1 MLCGSYYRNHTHGV
15 NVMEQKKTIFSG
27 IQPSGGLTIGN
38 YIGALRNWKSLQNE
52 YDCYY
57 SVVDLHA
64 VTVRQVPSELRRRVY
79 ETFALLLALGLDPNE
94 NTVFVQSHVPA
105 HSQMCWALNCY
116 TYYGELGRMT
126 QFKEKSERHPD
137 NINAG
142 LFDYP
147 VLMAGDILLYNTD
160 LVPVGADQKQH
171 LEITRDI
178 AIRFNNIYGDVFKV
192 PEPYIPKMGARVM
205 SLQEPT
211 KKMSKSDENENGFI
225 AILDEPDV
233 IARKL
238 KRAVT
243 DSEGSIVARE
253 DKPGV
258 TNLMGILGALTGK
271 TMEEIEDDFAGKGY
285 GHLKSAVTDVV
296 IEELRPIQEEFK
308 RLISD
313 KAQLEELM
321 KQGRDKANRVAGRT
335 MAKVYKK
342 MGFIGL
348 R

>member
-1 MLCGSYYRNHTHGV
+1 
-15 NVMEQKKTIFSG
+15 MEQKKTIFSG

>member
-1 MLCGSYYRNHTHGV
+1 MKH
-15 NVMEQKKTIFSG
+15 MEQKKVIFSG
-27 IQPSGGLTIGN
+27 IQPSGGLTLGN
-38 YIGALRNWKSLQNE
+38 YIGALRNWKNLQAE

-57 SVVDLHA
+57 CVVDLHA
-64 VTVRQVPSELRRRVY
+64 VTVRQVPAELRRRTY
-79 ETFALLLALGLDPNE
+79 ETFALLLALGLDPQE
-94 NTVFVQSHVPA
+94 NTVFVQSHVAA

-178 AIRFNNIYGDVFKV
+178 AIRFNNIYGDVFRV
-192 PEPYIPKMGARVM
+192 PEPCIPKLGARVM

-225 AILDEPDV
+225 AILDDPDV
-233 IARKL
+233 IVRKL
-238 KRAVT
+238 RRAVT
-243 DSEGSIVARE
+243 DSEGSVTARE

-258 TNLMGILGALTGK
+258 TNLMGILGALSGQ
-271 TMEEIEDDFAGKGY
+271 TMEQIEDAFAGKGY
-285 GHLKSAVTDVV
+285 GDLKSAVADAV
-296 IEELRPIQEEFK
+296 IGELSPIQAEYK
-308 RLISD
+308 RLIAD
-313 KAQLEELM
+313 KGQLEALM
-321 KQGRDKANRVAGRT
+321 KEGREKAARVANRT
-335 MAKVYKK
+335 MSKVYRK

>member
-1 MLCGSYYRNHTHGV
+1 MKH
-15 NVMEQKKTIFSG
+15 MEQKKVIFSG
-27 IQPSGGLTIGN
+27 IQPSGGLTLGN
-38 YIGALRNWKSLQNE
+38 YIGALRNWKNLQAE

-57 SVVDLHA
+57 CVVDLHA
-64 VTVRQVPSELRRRVY
+64 VTVRQVPAELRRRTY
-79 ETFALLLALGLDPNE
+79 ETFALLLALGLDPQE
-94 NTVFVQSHVPA
+94 NTVFVQSHVAA

-178 AIRFNNIYGDVFKV
+178 AIRFNNIYGDVFRV
-192 PEPYIPKMGARVM
+192 PEPYIPKLGARVM

-225 AILDEPDV
+225 AILDDPDV
-233 IARKL
+233 IVRKL
-238 KRAVT
+238 RRAVT
-243 DSEGSIVARE
+243 DSEGSVTARE

-258 TNLMGILGALTGK
+258 TNLMGILGALSGQ
-271 TMEEIEDDFAGKGY
+271 TMEQIEDAFAGKGY
-285 GHLKSAVTDVV
+285 GDLKSAVADAV
-296 IEELRPIQEEFK
+296 IGELSPIQAEYK
-308 RLISD
+308 RLIAD
-313 KAQLEELM
+313 KGQLEALM
-321 KQGRDKANRVAGRT
+321 KEGREKAARVANRT
-335 MAKVYKK
+335 MSKVYRK

>member
-1 MLCGSYYRNHTHGV
+1 MKH
-15 NVMEQKKTIFSG
+15 MEQKKVIFSG
-27 IQPSGGLTIGN
+27 IQPSGGLTLGN
-38 YIGALRNWKSLQNE
+38 YIGALRNWKNLQAE

-57 SVVDLHA
+57 CVVDLHA
-64 VTVRQVPSELRRRVY
+64 VTVRQVPAELRRRTY
-79 ETFALLLALGLDPNE
+79 ETFALLLALGLDPQE
-94 NTVFVQSHVPA
+94 NTVFVQSHVAA

-178 AIRFNNIYGDVFKV
+178 AIRFNNIYGDVFRV
-192 PEPYIPKMGARVM
+192 PEPYIPKLGARVM

-225 AILDEPDV
+225 AILDDPDV
-233 IARKL
+233 IVRKL
-238 KRAVT
+238 RRAVT
-243 DSEGSIVARE
+243 DSEGSVTARE

-258 TNLMGILGALTGK
+258 TNLMGILGALSGQ
-271 TMEEIEDDFAGKGY
+271 TMEQLSLIHILDRETNIELVETMWKQFSNLGIY
-285 GHLKSAVTDVV
+285 ELNV
-296 IEELRPIQEEFK
+296 IDTCLLYTSRC
-308 RLISD
+308 
-313 KAQLEELM
+313 
-321 KQGRDKANRVAGRT
+321 V
-335 MAKVYKK
+335 
-342 MGFIGL
+342 
-348 R
+348 

>member
-1 MLCGSYYRNHTHGV
+1 
-15 NVMEQKKTIFSG
+15 MEQKKVIFSG
-27 IQPSGGLTIGN
+27 IQPSGGLTLGN
-38 YIGALRNWKSLQNE
+38 YIGALRNWKNLQAE

-57 SVVDLHA
+57 CVVDLHA
-64 VTVRQVPSELRRRVY
+64 VTVRQVPAELRRRTY
-79 ETFALLLALGLDPNE
+79 ETFALLLALGLDPQE
-94 NTVFVQSHVPA
+94 NTVFVQSHVAA

-178 AIRFNNIYGDVFKV
+178 AIRFNNIYGDVFRV
-192 PEPYIPKMGARVM
+192 PEPYIPKLGARVM

-225 AILDEPDV
+225 AILDDPDV
-233 IARKL
+233 IVRKL
-238 KRAVT
+238 RRAVT
-243 DSEGSIVARE
+243 DSEGSVTARE

-258 TNLMGILGALTGK
+258 TNLMGILGALSGQ
-271 TMEEIEDDFAGKGY
+271 TMEQIEDAFAGKGY
-285 GHLKSAVTDVV
+285 GDLKSAVADAV
-296 IEELRPIQEEFK
+296 IGELSPIQAEYK
-308 RLISD
+308 RLIAD
-313 KAQLEELM
+313 KGQLEALM
-321 KQGRDKANRVAGRT
+321 KEGREKAARVANRT
-335 MAKVYKK
+335 MSKVYRK

>member
-1 MLCGSYYRNHTHGV
+1 
-15 NVMEQKKTIFSG
+15 MEQKKVIFSG
-27 IQPSGGLTIGN
+27 IQPSGGLTLGN
-38 YIGALRNWKSLQNE
+38 YIGALRNWKNLQAE

-57 SVVDLHA
+57 CVVDLHA
-64 VTVRQVPSELRRRVY
+64 VTVRQVPAELRRRTY
-79 ETFALLLALGLDPNE
+79 ETFALLLALGLDPQE
-94 NTVFVQSHVPA
+94 NTVFVQSHVAA

-178 AIRFNNIYGDVFKV
+178 AIRFNNIYGDVFRV
-192 PEPYIPKMGARVM
+192 PEPYIPKLGARVM

-225 AILDEPDV
+225 AILDDPDV
-233 IARKL
+233 IVRKL
-238 KRAVT
+238 RRAVT
-243 DSEGSIVARE
+243 DSEGSVTARE

-258 TNLMGILGALTGK
+258 TNLMGILGALSGQ
-271 TMEEIEDDFAGKGY
+271 TMEQIEDAFAGKGY
-285 GHLKSAVTDVV
+285 GDLKSAVADAV
-296 IEELRPIQEEFK
+296 IGELSPIQAEHK
-308 RLISD
+308 RLIAD
-313 KAQLEELM
+313 KGQLEALM
-321 KQGRDKANRVAGRT
+321 KEGREKAARVANRT
-335 MAKVYKK
+335 MSKVYRK

>member
-1 MLCGSYYRNHTHGV
+1 
-15 NVMEQKKTIFSG
+15 MEQKKVIFSG
-27 IQPSGGLTIGN
+27 IQPSGGLTLGN
-38 YIGALRNWKSLQNE
+38 YIGALRNWKNLQAE

-57 SVVDLHA
+57 CVVDLHA
-64 VTVRQVPSELRRRVY
+64 VTVRQVPAELRRRTY
-79 ETFALLLALGLDPNE
+79 ETFALLLALGLDPQE
-94 NTVFVQSHVPA
+94 NTVFVQSHVAA

-178 AIRFNNIYGDVFKV
+178 AIRFNNIYGDVFRV
-192 PEPYIPKMGARVM
+192 PEPYIPKLGARVM

-225 AILDEPDV
+225 AILDDPDV
-233 IARKL
+233 IVRKL
-238 KRAVT
+238 RRAVT
-243 DSEGSIVARE
+243 DSEGSVTARE

-258 TNLMGILGALTGK
+258 TNLMGILGALSGQ
-271 TMEEIEDDFAGKGY
+271 TMEQIEDAFVGKGY
-285 GHLKSAVTDVV
+285 GDLKSAVADAV
-296 IEELRPIQEEFK
+296 IGELSPIQAEYK
-308 RLISD
+308 RLIAD
-313 KAQLEELM
+313 KGQLEALM
-321 KQGRDKANRVAGRT
+321 KEGREKAARVANRT
-335 MAKVYKK
+335 MSKVYRK

>member
-1 MLCGSYYRNHTHGV
+1 
-15 NVMEQKKTIFSG
+15 MEQKKVIFSG
-27 IQPSGGLTIGN
+27 IQPSGGLTLGN
-38 YIGALRNWKSLQNE
+38 YIGALRNWKNLQAE

-57 SVVDLHA
+57 CVVDLHA
-64 VTVRQVPSELRRRVY
+64 VTVRQVPAELRRRTY
-79 ETFALLLALGLDPNE
+79 ETFALLLALGLDPQE
-94 NTVFVQSHVPA
+94 NTVFVQSHVAA

-178 AIRFNNIYGDVFKV
+178 AIRFNNIYGDVFRV
-192 PEPYIPKMGARVM
+192 PEPYIPKLGARVM

-225 AILDEPDV
+225 AILDDPDV
-233 IARKL
+233 IVRKL
-238 KRAVT
+238 RRAVT
-243 DSEGSIVARE
+243 DSEGSVTARE

-258 TNLMGILGALTGK
+258 TNLMGILGALSGQ
-271 TMEEIEDDFAGKGY
+271 TMEQIEDAFAGKGY
-285 GHLKSAVTDVV
+285 GDLKTAVADAV
-296 IEELRPIQEEFK
+296 IGELSPIQAEYK
-308 RLISD
+308 RLIAD
-313 KAQLEELM
+313 KGQLEALM
-321 KQGRDKANRVAGRT
+321 KEGREKAARVANRT
-335 MAKVYKK
+335 MSKVYRK

>member
-1 MLCGSYYRNHTHGV
+1 
-15 NVMEQKKTIFSG
+15 MEQKKVIFSG
-27 IQPSGGLTIGN
+27 IQPSGGLTLGN
-38 YIGALRNWKSLQNE
+38 YIGALRNWKNLQAE

-57 SVVDLHA
+57 CVVDLHA
-64 VTVRQVPSELRRRVY
+64 VTVRQVPAELRRRTY
-79 ETFALLLALGLDPNE
+79 ETFALLLALGLDPQE
-94 NTVFVQSHVPA
+94 NTVFVQSHVAA

-178 AIRFNNIYGDVFKV
+178 AIRFNNIYGDVFRV
-192 PEPYIPKMGARVM
+192 PEPYIPKLGARVM

-225 AILDEPDV
+225 AILDDPDV
-233 IARKL
+233 IVRKL
-238 KRAVT
+238 RRAVT
-243 DSEGSIVARE
+243 DSEGSVTARE

-258 TNLMGILGALTGK
+258 TNLMGILGALSGQ
-271 TMEEIEDDFAGKGY
+271 TMEQIEDAFAGKGY
-285 GHLKSAVTDVV
+285 GDLKSAVADAV
-296 IEELRPIQEEFK
+296 IGELSPIQAEYK
-308 RLISD
+308 RLIAD
-313 KAQLEELM
+313 KGQLEALM
-321 KQGRDKANRVAGRT
+321 KEGREKAARVANRT
-335 MAKVYKK
+335 MSKVHRK

>member
-1 MLCGSYYRNHTHGV
+1 MKH
-15 NVMEQKKTIFSG
+15 MEQKKVIFSG
-27 IQPSGGLTIGN
+27 IQPSGGLTLGN
-38 YIGALRNWKSLQNE
+38 YIGALRNWKNLQAE

-57 SVVDLHA
+57 CVVDLHA
-64 VTVRQVPSELRRRVY
+64 VTVRQVPAELRRRTY
-79 ETFALLLALGLDPNE
+79 ET
-94 NTVFVQSHVPA
+94 TVFVQSHVAA

-178 AIRFNNIYGDVFKV
+178 AIRFNNIYGDVFRV
-192 PEPYIPKMGARVM
+192 PEPYIPKLGARVM

-225 AILDEPDV
+225 AILDDPDV
-233 IARKL
+233 IVRKL
-238 KRAVT
+238 RRAVT
-243 DSEGSIVARE
+243 DSEGSVTARE

-258 TNLMGILGALTGK
+258 TNLMGILGALSGQ
-271 TMEEIEDDFAGKGY
+271 TMEQIEDAFAGKGY
-285 GHLKSAVTDVV
+285 GDLKSAVADAV
-296 IEELRPIQEEFK
+296 IGELSPIQAEYK
-308 RLISD
+308 RLIAD
-313 KAQLEELM
+313 KGQLEALM
-321 KQGRDKANRVAGRT
+321 KEGREKAARVANRT
-335 MAKVYKK
+335 MSKVYRK

>member
-1 MLCGSYYRNHTHGV
+1 
-15 NVMEQKKTIFSG
+15 MEQKKVIFSG
-27 IQPSGGLTIGN
+27 IQPSGGLTLGN
-38 YIGALRNWKSLQNE
+38 YIGALRNWKNLQAE

-57 SVVDLHA
+57 CVGDLHA
-64 VTVRQVPSELRRRVY
+64 VTVRQVPAELRRRTY
-79 ETFALLLALGLDPNE
+79 ETFALLLALGLDPQE
-94 NTVFVQSHVPA
+94 NTVFVQSHVAA

-116 TYYGELGRMT
+116 TYYGELSRMT

-178 AIRFNNIYGDVFKV
+178 AIRFNNIYGDVFRV
-192 PEPYIPKMGARVM
+192 PEPYIPKLGARVM

-225 AILDEPDV
+225 AILDDPDV
-233 IARKL
+233 IVRKL
-238 KRAVT
+238 RRAVT
-243 DSEGSIVARE
+243 DSEGSVTARE

-258 TNLMGILGALTGK
+258 TNLMGILGALSGQ
-271 TMEEIEDDFAGKGY
+271 TMEQIEDAFAGKGY
-285 GHLKSAVTDVV
+285 GDLKSAVADAV
-296 IEELRPIQEEFK
+296 IGELSPIQAEYK
-308 RLISD
+308 RLIAD
-313 KAQLEELM
+313 KGQLEALM
-321 KQGRDKANRVAGRT
+321 KEGREKAARVANRT
-335 MAKVYKK
+335 MSKVYRK

>member
-1 MLCGSYYRNHTHGV
+1 MKH
-15 NVMEQKKTIFSG
+15 MEQKKVIFSG
-27 IQPSGGLTIGN
+27 IQPSGGLTLGN
-38 YIGALRNWKSLQNE
+38 YIGALRNWKNLQAE

-57 SVVDLHA
+57 CVVDLHA
-64 VTVRQVPSELRRRVY
+64 VTVRQVPAELRRRTY
-79 ETFALLLALGLDPNE
+79 ETFALLLALGLDPQE
-94 NTVFVQSHVPA
+94 NTVFVQSHVAA

-178 AIRFNNIYGDVFKV
+178 AIRFNNIYGDVFRV
-192 PEPYIPKMGARVM
+192 PEPYIPKLGARVM

-225 AILDEPDV
+225 AILDDPDV
-233 IARKL
+233 IVRKL
-238 KRAVT
+238 RRAVT
-243 DSEGSIVARE
+243 DSEGSVTARE
-253 DKPGV
+253 DKPGI
-258 TNLMGILGALTGK
+258 TNLMGILGALSGQ
-271 TMEEIEDDFAGKGY
+271 TMEQIEDAFAGKGY
-285 GHLKSAVTDVV
+285 GDLKSAVADAV
-296 IEELRPIQEEFK
+296 IGELSPIQAEYK
-308 RLISD
+308 RLIAD
-313 KAQLEELM
+313 KGQLEALM
-321 KQGRDKANRVAGRT
+321 KEGREKAARVANRT
-335 MAKVYKK
+335 MSKVYRK

>member
-1 MLCGSYYRNHTHGV
+1 MS
-15 NVMEQKKTIFSG
+15 EQPLKKKRIFSG
-27 IQPSGGLTIGN
+27 IQPSGNLHLGN
-38 YIGALRNWKSLQNE
+38 YLGALRNWVLLSDE
-52 YDCYY
+52 YDCFYCI
-57 SVVDLHA
+57 VDMHA
-64 VTVRQVPSELRRRVY
+64 ITVRQTPADLRKRSLELA
-79 ETFALLLALGLDPNE
+79 ALFMASGLDPEKN
-94 NTVFVQSHVPA
+94 VIFIQSHVPA
-105 HSQMCWALNCY
+105 HAELAWVLNCNAY
-116 TYYGELGRMT
+116 MGELGRMT

-178 AIRFNNIYGDVFKV
+178 AIRFNNIYGDVFRV
-192 PEPYIPKMGARVM
+192 PEPYIPKLGARVM

-225 AILDEPDV
+225 AILDDPDV
-233 IARKL
+233 IVRKL
-238 KRAVT
+238 RRAVT
-243 DSEGSIVARE
+243 DSEGSVTARE

-258 TNLMGILGALTGK
+258 TNLMGILGALSGQ
-271 TMEEIEDDFAGKGY
+271 TMEQIEDAFAGKGY
-285 GHLKSAVTDVV
+285 GDLKSAVADAV
-296 IEELRPIQEEFK
+296 IGELSPIQAEYK
-308 RLISD
+308 RLIAD
-313 KAQLEELM
+313 KGQLEALM
-321 KQGRDKANRVAGRT
+321 KEGREKAARVANRT
-335 MAKVYKK
+335 MSKVYRK